1 MTPREDRNHKS
12 HARLDHGTVS
22 VTVERQGMREPTE
35 SSDVCGGDKEGE
47 NEKHGLE
54 HDGIGGVSTGWMTP
68 SKRIHPRFLPLYL
81 FSVNTRNPVLTLLYV
96 RSNPDMLL
104 PIRGASNSE
113 IGTSTSSF
121 VRGFPHKPQ
130 PPTFPPLLT
139 RHSPASLLSLAR
151 RTRPSTHPASP
162 KIPPPAV
169 PQFRYPRTPVGVCA
183 VIVLHLLLDGARI

>member
-1 MTPREDRNHKS
+1 M
-12 HARLDHGTVS
+12 
-22 VTVERQGMREPTE
+22 
-35 SSDVCGGDKEGE
+35 
-47 NEKHGLE
+47 
-54 HDGIGGVSTGWMTP
+54 P
-68 SKRIHPRFLPLYL
+68 SKRIHPRFYL
-81 FSVNTRNPVLTLLYV
+81 STSFPESTRNPVLTLLYV
-96 RSNPDMLL
+96 RSNSDMLL

-139 RHSPASLLSLAR
+139 RHSPGSLLSLAR

-169 PQFRYPRTPVGVCA
+169 PQFHYPRTPVGVCA
-183 VIVLHLLLDGARI
+183 VIVLHLLLDGGLEFNLESLTGDTRFCLPAFPFSLGPDVDFQCLSAVQLLNLPGRSRPHSQSSPFPSVSSRHL